1 MLQETRIK
9 DAEGI
14 VNAADENALRA
25 VARRCND
32 EIKSAIKSNPGVN
45 RDEIS
50 RPIIKTHFQKITPA
64 FRLVDLLWA
73 MGVINGVLKER

>member
-1 MLQETRIK
+1 MN
-9 DAEGI
+9 AERQ
-14 VNAADENALRA
+14 NAIRA

-32 EIKSAIKSNPGVN
+32 EIKSAIKTNPHVN
-45 RDEIS
+45 RDDIS
-50 RPIIKTHFQKITPA
+50 RPIIKAHYQKISPS